1 MILVLWRLKFAT
13 QVQSQISMGK
23 TEIHMII
30 LPHKI
35 FILELK
41 KNVWFNINLNGKFLI
56 NKLNN

>member
-1 MILVLWRLKFAT
+1 
-13 QVQSQISMGK
+13 
-23 TEIHMII
+23 MII